1 MPKAGVKEW
10 YGCCQQEDYRIT
22 TWAISKRE
30 AAHLMAVKDSIRLM
44 LNWRKAHWAPVAEM
58 WCTCPCGGSGFDS
71 PCHLLVSKTSSA
83 NKVLLRFE
91 KQLGS
96 AWELLAALAAVL
108 RVHEAHTIGP
118 GTAASATLS
127 IWLSVPHPMLCRF
140 CFCWQKL
147 FSQCQKM
154 SQSLQC
160 KMIFFTSLTFLW
172 QLAGFAGFT
181 LRVKL
186 LPETPNSQTL
196 KNQWARHSES
206 SGISCFITYHTA
218 YNGFWK
224 KETNTGIHK
233 PTQNYGSSTFWRA
246 DILGNLTMRLPALWP
261 DLINTEVTR

>member
-1 MPKAGVKEW
+1 
-10 YGCCQQEDYRIT
+10 
-22 TWAISKRE
+22 
-30 AAHLMAVKDSIRLM
+30 
-44 LNWRKAHWAPVAEM
+44 M
-58 WCTCPCGGSGFDS
+58 WHACPCSVSGFDI
-71 PCHLLVSKTSSA
+71 PCHLLASKTSA
-83 NKVLLRFE
+83 NKILLRFE

-96 AWELLAALAAVL
+96 AWEHLAALTVVV
-108 RVHEAHTIGP
+108 RVRRAHTIGP

-160 KMIFFTSLTFLW
+160 KMIFFTSLTFPW

-186 LPETPNSQTL
+186 LPEAPNSQTL

-218 YNGFWK
+218 YNRVL
-224 KETNTGIHK
+224 KERKQHTY
-233 PTQNYGSSTFWRA
+233 TQTYPELQ
-246 DILGNLTMRLPALWP
+246 ILYILEGWNFGELDNMSDCIKARSHQQRGYQLGAICGEEVANIP
-261 DLINTEVTR
+261 LIL